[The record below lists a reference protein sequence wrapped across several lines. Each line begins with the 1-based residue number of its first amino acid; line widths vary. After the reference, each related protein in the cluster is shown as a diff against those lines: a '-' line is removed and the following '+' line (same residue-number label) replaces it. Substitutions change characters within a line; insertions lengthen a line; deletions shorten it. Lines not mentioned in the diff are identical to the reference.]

1 MRYDL
6 VELKFMCQMNIG
18 GWMETQQMCYYAQD
32 LNHEKV
38 GIYQNLCIQ
47 LSERQDTKVIYEQ
60 DEILL
65 MVKNIRE
72 YQHTNELNVRIL

>member
-1 MRYDL
+1 
-6 VELKFMCQMNIG
+6 
-18 GWMETQQMCYYAQD
+18 METQQMCYYAQD

-38 GIYQNLCIQ
+38 GIYQNLSIQ

-65 MVKNIRE
+65 MVKSIRE
-72 YQHTNELNVRIL
+72 YQHINELNVRIL